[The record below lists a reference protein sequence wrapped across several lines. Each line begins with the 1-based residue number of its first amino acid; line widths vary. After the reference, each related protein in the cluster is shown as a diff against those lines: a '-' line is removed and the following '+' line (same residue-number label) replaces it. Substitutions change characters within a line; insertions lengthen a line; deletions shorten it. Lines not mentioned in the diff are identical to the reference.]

1 MVRARGFT
9 LLEVLVAMAVFAVA
23 AMALLNAG
31 RDQIQASSRL
41 EDKTLAHWVAMN
53 RVVELQIAGRYPDT
67 GRGES
72 KVRMADR
79 DWRVLTEVENTPVP
93 NVRRL
98 TVDVSAAPIDFG
110 DEPPLITSLTA
121 FVSRERGGQNA
132 AQP

>member
-1 MVRARGFT
+1 MDKARGFT

-53 RVVELQIAGRYPDT
+53 RVVELQLASHFPDT
-67 GRGES
+67 GRAET
-72 KVRMADR
+72 KVRMAGR
-79 DWRVLTEVENTPVP
+79 DWRVLAEIANTPVP

-98 TVDVSAAPIDFG
+98 TVDVSAAPADFG

-121 FVSRERGGQNA
+121 FVSRDRGGQNA